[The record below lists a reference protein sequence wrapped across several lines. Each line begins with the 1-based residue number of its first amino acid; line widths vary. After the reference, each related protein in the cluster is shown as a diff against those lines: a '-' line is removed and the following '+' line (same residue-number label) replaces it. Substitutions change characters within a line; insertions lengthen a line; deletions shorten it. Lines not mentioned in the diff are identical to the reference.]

1 MSEKRPQISVIM
13 GVYNQWDRESLRQ
26 SVFSILNQTFRDL
39 EFIIYD
45 DGSRPEAAAYIQELK
60 EIDPR
65 IILIGREE
73 NHGLA
78 FSLNACIDR
87 ARGKYIARMDA
98 DDIADAERLQ
108 VQHSFMENH
117 PEYGWCGCNTR
128 LFDENGVWGCREM
141 PEKPEYRDYLKYS
154 PYVHPTVM
162 YRREIFEQ
170 DEGYRAGEKTL
181 RCEDYEIFMRLRRHG
196 FQGYNIQQF
205 LFSYREDKESF
216 RKRKMRYRINE
227 ARLRYRNFKAM
238 GILFPTG
245 WLYVIRPVAAGLLP
259 AGMIAS
265 VKRMEAKTRTRRV
278 PIEMAVPAEAGR
290 GYKFEKNL
298 ESNGSLYGDLHTDGL
313 LLKGR

>member
-1 MSEKRPQISVIM
+1 MWTDYCAKKEPLISVIM

-26 SVFSILNQTFRDL
+26 AVYSILEQTFTEW

-45 DGSRPEAAAYIQELK
+45 DGSLPEAAAYIRELK
-60 EIDPR
+60 GLDPR
-65 IILIGREE
+65 IVLIGREE

-98 DDIADAERLQ
+98 DDIADPERLQ
-108 VQHSFMENH
+108 VQFNFMEHH
-117 PEYGWCGCNTR
+117 PEYAWCGCNTR
-128 LFDENGVWGCREM
+128 LFDENGIWGCRRM
-141 PEKPEYRDYLKYS
+141 PEQPKYRDYLKYS

-170 DEGYRAGEKTL
+170 DGGYRAGEETL

-196 FQGYNIQQF
+196 LKGYNIQQF

-216 RKRKMRYRINE
+216 RKRKMKYRINE
-227 ARLRYRNFKAM
+227 AKLRYRNFKAM
-238 GILFPTG
+238 KILFPIG

-259 AGMIAS
+259 ADAVAWM
-265 VKRMEAKTRTRRV
+265 KRTEAKIHAESPRV
-278 PIEMAVPAEAGR
+278 KPVTLPNLELMPIELTPKKDVSI
-290 GYKFEKNL
+290 L
-298 ESNGSLYGDLHTDGL
+298 
-313 LLKGR
+313 